1 MPVLDAPTPAMSS
14 ELEACLAEARIF
26 EKLGDM
32 AGVRKTALTYL
43 ARFPREP
50 AVLALLGR
58 AELLLGHPARA
69 LAPLA
74 RSARLTNH
82 FIFYLLQA
90 DCLKKLGRIQEQ
102 QNILERAAL
111 WMPQTGTAYFMAGI
125 AFEGVKETDRAIRFY
140 RQALMTLPNEVSIQ
154 HRLGRALVEK
164 GETIGALHYLE
175 QALATRPDDPA
186 YLVDFSVALEH
197 AGRLEEA
204 LTTIEKSLAIQPDNP
219 EAIHNLG
226 HLLFNLNRSADALA
240 IFDEALATG
249 RDCSK
254 TRFSRGVSLLK
265 LGRFKEGW
273 ADYESR
279 WKTSQTL
286 PSNLPAPLW
295 QGESLQGCH
304 ILLHAE
310 QGFGDSL
317 QFIRF
322 APQLAAQGAIVT
334 VLVPPPLQ
342 RLFTT
347 VAGVTHSVTDL
358 PANAHFD
365 YHCPLASLP
374 HRLGVTQETIPSAP
388 YFSVPPAE
396 ASRQGGPIRR
406 LMWAGKHPARRV
418 IGLVWSG
425 APRPSHVEAHAIDQR
440 RSMPLTEL
448 APLFE
453 VPDTVFVSF
462 QLNGAQQISESAL
475 PIHDGTHEIRDFA
488 DTAARLLG
496 IDLLVCVDTSI
507 AHLAGG
513 LGLPVWMMSRFD
525 GCWRWLEQRNDT
537 PWYPTMKIFRQPRP
551 GDWAGLVSTLKEDLA
566 DYTPAALAAVS

>member
-1 MPVLDAPTPAMSS
+1 MSVLDDPTSAMPSA
-14 ELEACLAEARIF
+14 LEACLAEARAF
-26 EKLGDM
+26 EKLNDM
-32 AGVRKTALTYL
+32 SGVRKTALGYL

-102 QNILERAAL
+102 QAILERAAL

-140 RQALMTLPNEVSIQ
+140 RQALTTLPNEVSIQ

-175 QALATRPDDPA
+175 QALASRPDDPA

-204 LTTIEKSLAIQPDNP
+204 LTTIEKAISLQPNNP
-219 EAIHNLG
+219 EAIHNRG
-226 HLLFNLNRSADALA
+226 HLLFNLNRSAEALDV
-240 IFDEALATG
+240 FDEALSTG
-249 RDCSK
+249 RDCAK

-265 LGRFKEGW
+265 LGRFREGW
-273 ADYESR
+273 ADYETR
-279 WKTSQTL
+279 WGTSQTL
-286 PSNLPAPLW
+286 PSDLPAPLW
-295 QGESLQGCH
+295 QGEPLQGCQ

-322 APQLAAQGAIVT
+322 APHLAARGAVVT
-334 VLVPPPLQ
+334 VLTPQPLQ

-347 VAGVTHSVTDL
+347 VSGVTHSVTDL
-358 PANAHFD
+358 PADAHFD

-374 HRLGVTQETIPSAP
+374 HRLDITAETIPSAP
-388 YFSVPPAE
+388 YFSVSPEE
-396 ASRQGGPIRR
+396 ASRQGTAIRR
-406 LMWAGKHPARRV
+406 LMWAGRRPARRV

-440 RSMPLTEL
+440 RSMPLGEL
-448 APLFE
+448 APLLD
-453 VPDTVFVSF
+453 VPETIFVSF
-462 QLNGAQQISESAL
+462 QMNGAQQIAESGL
-475 PIHDGTHEIRDFA
+475 SIHDGTHGIRDFA

-496 IDLLVCVDTSI
+496 IDLLICVDTSI

-525 GCWRWLEQRNDT
+525 GCWRWLEGRSDT

-551 GDWAGLVSTLKEDLA
+551 GDWAGLISTLKEDLQA
-566 DYTPAALAAVS
+566 YTPATLAAVS